1 MNLESTEPLASIQEI
16 IMKKSKSEILNSAFS
31 VHQPFAEQIMLGT
44 KKFEYRSMKTNRRD
58 RVYVYAS
65 WRNDIQAY
73 KAMDQ
78 EPGDFPNGVIVG
90 TVEIVD
96 CTVNSS
102 GGYKWHLANPKR
114 LPKPIKPDNKG
125 QPVWFIPFN
134 NSKSR

>member
-1 MNLESTEPLASIQEI
+1 MTKLNSG
-16 IMKKSKSEILNSAFS
+16 ILNSAFS

-65 WRNDIQAY
+65 WRNDTQAY
-73 KAMDQ
+73 QEMSK

-90 TVEIVD
+90 TVEIID
-96 CTVNSS
+96 CTVNPS

-114 LPKPIKPDNKG
+114 LAQPIKPDNKG

-134 NSKSR
+134 NLNTK

>member
-1 MNLESTEPLASIQEI
+1 MVLEV
-16 IMKKSKSEILNSAFS
+16 IMTKSNPEILNSAFS

-44 KKFEYRSMKTNRRD
+44 KKFEYRSMKTKRRA

-65 WRNDIQAY
+65 LRDNLSAFE
-73 KAMDQ
+73 KMKK

-96 CTVNSS
+96 CTVNSN

-114 LPKPIKPDNKG
+114 LSKPVKPDNKG
-125 QPVWFIPFN
+125 QPVWFIPF
-134 NSKSR
+134 KK

>member
-1 MNLESTEPLASIQEI
+1 MT
-16 IMKKSKSEILNSAFS
+16 KTKSKILNSAFS
-31 VHQPFAEQIMLGT
+31 VHQPFAEQIMLGK

-65 WRNDIQAY
+65 WRNDVQAY
-73 KAMDQ
+73 EAMNH

-96 CTVNSS
+96 CTVNPS

-114 LPKPIKPDNKG
+114 LPQPIKPDNKG

-134 NSKSR
+134 SSNTR

>member
-1 MNLESTEPLASIQEI
+1 MTKLNSG
-16 IMKKSKSEILNSAFS
+16 ILNSAFS

-44 KKFEYRSMKTNRRD
+44 KKFEYRSMRTKRRE

-65 WRNDIQAY
+65 LRNDIHAY
-73 KAMDQ
+73 GEMNK

-96 CTVNSS
+96 CTVNSK

-114 LPKPIKPDNKG
+114 LPKPIKPDHKG

-134 NSKSR
+134 E

>member
-1 MNLESTEPLASIQEI
+1 MVSSRNDAALPMEELEI
-16 IMKKSKSEILNSAFS
+16 IMTKSNYTILNSAFS

-44 KKFEYRSMKTNRRD
+44 KKFEYRSARTKRRA

-65 WRNDIQAY
+65 LRDNLPAY
-73 KAMDQ
+73 EKMKK
-78 EPGDFPNGVIVG
+78 EPGDFPNDVIIG

-96 CTVNSS
+96 CTGNSG

-125 QPVWFIPFN
+125 QPVWFIPFM
-134 NSKSR
+134 K